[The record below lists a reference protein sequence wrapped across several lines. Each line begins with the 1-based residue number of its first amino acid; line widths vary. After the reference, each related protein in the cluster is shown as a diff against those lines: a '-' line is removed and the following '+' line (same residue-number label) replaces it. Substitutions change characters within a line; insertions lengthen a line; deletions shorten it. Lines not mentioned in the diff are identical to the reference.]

1 MRDDYSHPGKPQK
14 GAQSAKKGGGPRE
27 GQNLYCKY
35 HKSREK
41 GNENTGRALKERT
54 GKSEGAGLKKG
65 EGAGLKKDEGAGLKR
80 DEGAGLKKD
89 EGAGLRTRER
99 D

>member
-1 MRDDYSHPGKPQK
+1 MIIAIPGSHKK
-14 GAQSAKKGGGPRE
+14 GAQSAKKGGGLRE

-41 GNENTGRALKERT
+41 GNENIGRALKERT

-65 EGAGLKKDEGAGLKR
+65 EGAGLKKEGRRETG
-80 DEGAGLKKD
+80 GG
-89 EGAGLRTRER
+89 RER
-99 D
+99 GAERERKKKQRY

>member
-1 MRDDYSHPGKPQK
+1 MIIAIPGSHKK

-35 HKSREK
+35 HKNREK

-54 GKSEGAGLKKG
+54 GESEGAGLKKG
-65 EGAGLKKDEGAGLKR
+65 EGAGLKKGEG
-80 DEGAGLKKD
+80 E
-89 EGAGLRTRER
+89 RTS
-99 D
+99 DSKGGS